1 VRAFSRF
8 DALAGQLAGGH
19 GRCLVEQIAL
29 QHSTYRTCA
38 MNKLIATVIA
48 STFSLGAFAQATAPA
63 APAVAPAVVG
73 KPAAAPMAAPA
84 AAPMAAAKP
93 EMAKKDMPAKKAK
106 AKAKKAKQAKKA
118 A

>member
-1 VRAFSRF
+1 
-8 DALAGQLAGGH
+8 
-19 GRCLVEQIAL
+19 
-29 QHSTYRTCA
+29 

-63 APAVAPAVVG
+63 APAVVG

-84 AAPMAAAKP
+84 AAPMAATKP
-93 EMAKKDMPAKKAK
+93 EMAKKDVPAKKAK
-106 AKAKKAKQAKKA
+106 ANAKKAKQAKKA

>member
-73 KPAAAPMAAPA
+73 KPAAAPMAAP
-84 AAPMAAAKP
+84 MAAAKP